1 MAGGSGKGSRPAG
14 CVDTVSFE
22 KRFENGLSRRGS
34 VPQDEQVVNVE
45 VIGREQQRRSVAY
58 SRSRGQL

>member
-1 MAGGSGKGSRPAG
+1 MAGGSGKAVRPAG

-22 KRFENGLSRRGS
+22 KRFENGRRGD
-34 VPQDEQVVNVE
+34 VRNEPARAVNVE

>member
-1 MAGGSGKGSRPAG
+1 MAGGSGKVARPAG

-22 KRFENGLSRRGS
+22 KCFENGRRGD
-34 VPQDEQVVNVE
+34 VRNELARAINVE
-45 VIGREQQRRSVAY
+45 VTGREQQRRSVAY

>member
-1 MAGGSGKGSRPAG
+1 MAGGSGKGTRPAG
-14 CVDTVSFE
+14 CVESVSFE
-22 KRFENGLSRRGS
+22 KRFENGVSRRGS
-34 VPQDEQVVNVE
+34 VAQDERAVDVE

>member
-1 MAGGSGKGSRPAG
+1 MAGGSGKGTRPAG

-22 KRFENGLSRRGS
+22 KRFENGRRDDARS
-34 VPQDEQVVNVE
+34 DSARAINVE

>member
-1 MAGGSGKGSRPAG
+1 MAGGSGKGVRPAG

-22 KRFENGLSRRGS
+22 KRFENGRRDVNGNES
-34 VPQDEQVVNVE
+34 ARAVNVE
-45 VIGREQQRRSVAY
+45 AIGREQQRRSVAY

>member
-1 MAGGSGKGSRPAG
+1 MRPAG

-22 KRFENGLSRRGS
+22 KRFENGRRDDARGDS
-34 VPQDEQVVNVE
+34 ARAVNVE
-45 VIGREQQRRSVAY
+45 AIGREQQRRSVAY

>member
-1 MAGGSGKGSRPAG
+1 MAGGSGKAARPAG

-22 KRFENGLSRRGS
+22 KRFENGRRGDARNE
-34 VPQDEQVVNVE
+34 PARAVNVE